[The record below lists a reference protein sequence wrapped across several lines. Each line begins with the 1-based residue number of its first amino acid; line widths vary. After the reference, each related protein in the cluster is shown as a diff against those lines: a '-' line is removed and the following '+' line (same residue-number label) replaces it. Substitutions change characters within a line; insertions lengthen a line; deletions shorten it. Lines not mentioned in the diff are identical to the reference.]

1 MSLQFRGS
9 RSFSYNPDFF
19 LFFSLTHSLSLS
31 KSALKFPLTLY
42 IYEIMTFHFEVWVG
56 FLCALKK
63 LLLMS
68 HSEGPD
74 TACFIR
80 RQNSW

>member
-1 MSLQFRGS
+1 MSLQFGGH
-9 RSFSYNPDFF
+9 RSFSDNPDFF
-19 LFFSLTHSLSLS
+19 CFFYPFALSR
-31 KSALKFPLTLY
+31 KGALKFPLTLY
-42 IYEIMTFHFEVWVG
+42 IYEIMTLHFEVWDG
-56 FLCALKK
+56 FLRALKK